1 MKIFSEVN
9 NFDKETIKV
18 ALGEFGESF
27 YEFSKDLDLD
37 HFGIDD
43 IPIDNDLSKK
53 IINIL
58 KLIKFALDNGLDETV
73 FGISNFYKKDIPL
86 DIKNIDKK
94 FIRLIKNKEKR
105 ESLRNNKKICDISLI
120 KFYEKARVVW
130 DNLPEDFSLFTKYS
144 TKFDQILIDAEV
156 KAKRYKELGCDEL
169 YKNIIDSVENTKK
182 IMTDIYQG
190 YHRVSLIN
198 AAIILAKINRFELS
212 RQEFFE
218 KQNYIISL
226 NKSIYKPKIYPIRYL
241 NQIMPDQIRDLM
253 FELEKNPFF
262 DYYMVLVPSTHGSNQ
277 EKDIN
282 DIKNKNT
289 IPVLV
294 GEKDGNCYFISYW
307 I

>member
-37 HFGIDD
+37 HFGIHD

-241 NQIMPDQIRDLM
+241 NHIMPDQIRDLM

-277 EKDIN
+277 EKDIS